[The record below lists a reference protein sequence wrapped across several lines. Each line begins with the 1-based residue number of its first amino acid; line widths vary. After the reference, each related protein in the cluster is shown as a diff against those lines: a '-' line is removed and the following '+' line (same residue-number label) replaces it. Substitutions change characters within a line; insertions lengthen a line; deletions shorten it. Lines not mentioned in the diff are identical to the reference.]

1 MTKKKKTLDK
11 SCFDEM
17 IRVKK
22 CDWNGL
28 RENRERTENG
38 MYGQLCRSF
47 TEGSREIG
55 KKRQIFSFMIFFYFL
70 ESKNL
75 YGGVEKRILA
85 GVDRRGRKLVNRLCM
100 DHLWLSFSTSALL
113 VF

>member
-1 MTKKKKTLDK
+1 MVCMGISLQK
-11 SCFDEM
+11 FH
-17 IRVKK
+17 R
-22 CDWNGL
+22 
-28 RENRERTENG
+28 REQRNREEAA
-38 MYGQLCRSF
+38 
-47 TEGSREIG
+47 EI
-55 KKRQIFSFMIFFYFL
+55 FFFYDFFYFL

-85 GVDRRGRKLVNRLCM
+85 GLDRRGRKLVNRLCM